1 MYQLTKSRI
10 MVGLQCPKRLW
21 FDLNEPIKKDSH
33 IFHLGNRFGEY
44 IRRHY
49 GVGLDLT
56 GIFNTSVAI
65 KQTQRAILDPD
76 VSVIYE
82 AAFIYQNTLVRVDV
96 LLRRDDD
103 WHLIEAKSSTKLKDE
118 HIKDAAIQSY
128 VVSRSSVSLNK
139 VYVVHINNS
148 FVYSGNQNYVGL
160 VEEHDVTEQ
169 VKTLDNQVPQWI
181 DELTTVAIPGSTKP
195 QIDVGSQCSDP
206 YVCQYLDR
214 CQNSTPIIEV
224 PISILPRVG
233 TKLAEKYSER
243 GILDLRDIPE
253 DELTNETHRNI
264 QRAHITGEHWFS
276 VKLKTAL
283 KSYGWPRF
291 FMDFETVQQGVPIF
305 THTAP
310 YQAIPFQWS
319 VHRWDTFDQDV
330 RLEDGFSYVAFDSP
344 MLFREFLS
352 SLLDVLGESGPIFAH
367 HASTEIGM
375 LRFLMGRPEC
385 QDLAG
390 RTQNAIDRVVDTLA
404 LVREG
409 FYAPKM
415 MGSYSIKEIVK
426 AIPTRVDYADE
437 YVTSGNDA
445 QIAWFCCTDKN
456 CKEEEKSKWSDS
468 LRHYCAKD
476 TLAMVDL
483 IKYLAKA

>member
-1 MYQLTKSRI
+1 MFQLTKSRI

-56 GIFNTSVAI
+56 GIFNTSLAI
-65 KQTQRAILDPD
+65 KKTQYAIKDPH

-82 AAFIYQNTLVRVDV
+82 AAFLYQNTLVRVDV
-96 LLRRDDD
+96 LLRTDHG

-118 HIKDAAIQSY
+118 HIRDAAIQSY
-128 VVSRSSVSLNK
+128 VVGRSGVSLKK
-139 VYVVHINNS
+139 VYVAHINS
-148 FVYSGNQNYVGL
+148 AFEYQGNEDYLGL
-160 VEEHDVTEQ
+160 VEEQDVSEPCE
-169 VKTLDNQVPQWI
+169 LLANQVPQWI
-181 DELTTVAIPGSTKP
+181 DELTTIAIPGSTKP
-195 QIDVGSQCSDP
+195 QIEVGSQCSNP
-206 YVCQYLDR
+206 YVCQYLER
-214 CQNSTPIIEV
+214 CQSPTPFIEV
-224 PISILPRVG
+224 PISIIPRVG

-243 GILDLRDIPE
+243 GILDLRNIPE
-253 DELTNETHRNI
+253 IELINEMHRNI

-276 VKLKTAL
+276 DKLKATL
-283 KSYGWPRF
+283 KSFGWPRF

-305 THTAP
+305 SHTTP

-319 VHRWDTFDQDV
+319 VHRWENFDQNV
-330 RLEDGFSYVAFDSP
+330 RLEDGFSFVAFDSP

-375 LRFLMGRPEC
+375 LRFLMDRSEC

-390 RTQNAIDRVVDTLA
+390 RTQNVIDRIVDTLA

-426 AIPTRVDYADE
+426 AIPTSVDYADE

-468 LRHYCAKD
+468 LRQYCAKD